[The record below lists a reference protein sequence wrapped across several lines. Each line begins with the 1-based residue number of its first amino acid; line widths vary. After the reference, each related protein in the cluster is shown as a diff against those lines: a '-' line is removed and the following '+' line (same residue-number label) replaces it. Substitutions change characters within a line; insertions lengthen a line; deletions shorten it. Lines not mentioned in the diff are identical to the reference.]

1 MRVSQVFDEV
11 CVELAMALLQLLAW
25 APPEELL
32 WRATRALAR
41 FAAHSHDVPQLI
53 AMVGPDP
60 AAFRYRVPP
69 RPRPA
74 PPRPGPPLTVCVLQ
88 GHEPARGRAD
98 RPHHEESEVS
108 RASRG
113 RPGRWCCQ
121 ATSLWLPFASL
132 SVYLISTGY

>member
-60 AAFRYRVPP
+60 AAFRYR
-69 RPRPA
+69 A
-74 PPRPGPPLTVCVLQ
+74 PPRPPLTPAPRAPPAPRPASHRVCVA
-88 GHEPARGRAD
+88 GARARAWT
-98 RPHHEESEVS
+98 S
-108 RASRG
+108 R
-113 RPGRWCCQ
+113 
-121 ATSLWLPFASL
+121 
-132 SVYLISTGY
+132 